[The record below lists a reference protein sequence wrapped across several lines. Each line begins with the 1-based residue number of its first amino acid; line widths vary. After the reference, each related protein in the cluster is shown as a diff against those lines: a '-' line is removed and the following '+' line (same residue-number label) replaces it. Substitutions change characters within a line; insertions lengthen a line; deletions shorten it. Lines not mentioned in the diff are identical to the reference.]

1 MSIIQGMRK
10 PGTMQDKI
18 QRPLCGV
25 RGRGVMLAASLAL
38 VACGGG
44 APAGGSSGTEGPP
57 VYGATGPPDYFAMG
71 PTAPFTTAYR
81 GLRKVELYY
90 NAHAPMVYQE
100 DVGSDGQGKF
110 SVETLDVLISSNPDT
125 SLFLLLQTQ
134 RQALIYRHRD
144 FRIRDLGLFL
154 ANYDYVVAPAPT
166 TVAGVTCDRVQV
178 QARVAAQS
186 RFEVDIDPT
195 TGLVMAW
202 EEHDLA
208 TGNLEA
214 RIAFETYVPNGDLS
228 DMALMDRVFQ
238 TSTYGVDTNEFRD
251 ALGFL
256 PLIPQL
262 QPGVGYQLVPQAEVL
277 VVNGEN
283 WAKLYLTD
291 GMGTCIFMDSM
302 LANGGGAS
310 ADLSEKKDEVAVMQI
325 GSWSSLR
332 GSVRGHSVIMAGRVS
347 QLDLATVLDSSLR

>member
-1 MSIIQGMRK
+1 MSIIQRMRE
-10 PGTMQDKI
+10 PGTLRDRMQGAA
-18 QRPLCGV
+18 RGL

-44 APAGGSSGTEGPP
+44 IPASNSDTDGPP
-57 VYGATGPPDYFAMG
+57 VYGANGPPDYLAMG

-90 NAHAPMVYQE
+90 DAQAPMVYRE

-110 SVETLDVLISSNPDT
+110 SVETLDVLVSSNPNT

-134 RQALIYRHRD
+134 RQAQIYRHRD

-154 ANYDYVVAPAPT
+154 ANYDYVVAPTPT
-166 TVAGVTCDRVQV
+166 NVAGVTCDRVQV

-208 TGNLEA
+208 TGTLEA

-228 DMALMDRVFQ
+228 DMVLMDRVFQ
-238 TSTYGVDTNEFRD
+238 TSLYGVHTGAFRD

-256 PLIPQL
+256 PLIPEL

-291 GMGTCIFMDSM
+291 GMATCIFMDST
-302 LANGGGAS
+302 LPNSGGAS
-310 ADLSEKKDEVAVMQI
+310 AGPSEKKGEVAVMQI
-325 GSWSSLR
+325 GSWSALR
-332 GSVRGHSVIMAGRVS
+332 GTVGGHSVIMAGRVS
-347 QLDLATVLDSSLR
+347 ELDLATVLDSSLR

>member
-1 MSIIQGMRK
+1 
-10 PGTMQDKI
+10 
-18 QRPLCGV
+18 
-25 RGRGVMLAASLAL
+25 
-38 VACGGG
+38 
-44 APAGGSSGTEGPP
+44 
-57 VYGATGPPDYFAMG
+57 MG

-90 NAHAPMVYQE
+90 DAQAPMVYRE

-110 SVETLDVLISSNPDT
+110 SVETLDVLISSNPNT

-134 RQALIYRHRD
+134 RQAQIYRHRD

-154 ANYDYVVAPAPT
+154 ANYDYVVAPTPT
-166 TVAGVTCDRVQV
+166 TVAGVTCDRVQA

-228 DMALMDRVFQ
+228 DMALMDRAFQ
-238 TSTYGVDTNEFRD
+238 TSTYGVHTGDFRD

-256 PLIPQL
+256 PLIPEL

-291 GMGTCIFMDSM
+291 GMATCIFMDSI
-302 LANGGGAS
+302 LPIPGGAS
-310 ADLSEKKDEVAVMQI
+310 AGPSERKDEVAVMQV

-332 GSVRGHSVIMAGRVS
+332 GTVRGHSVIMAGRVS
-347 QLDLATVLDSSLR
+347 ELDLATVLDSSLR

>member
-1 MSIIQGMRK
+1 MSI
-10 PGTMQDKI
+10 MQRMCRLGAVETRI
-18 QRPLCGV
+18 QRPPNGV
-25 RGRGVMLAASLAL
+25 RGRGVMLAALLAL
-38 VACGGG
+38 AACGGG
-44 APAGGSSGTEGPP
+44 VPAGGSGTEGPP

-71 PTAPFTTAYR
+71 ATAPFTTAYR

-90 NAHAPMVYQE
+90 DAQAPIVYRE

-110 SVETLDVLISSNPDT
+110 CVETVDVLISSNPNT

-134 RQALIYRHRD
+134 RQAQIYRHRD

-154 ANYDYVVAPAPT
+154 ANYDYVVAPTPT
-166 TVAGVTCDRVQV
+166 TVAGVTCDRIQV

-214 RIAFETYVPNGDLS
+214 RITFETYAPNGDLS
-228 DMALMDRVFQ
+228 DMVLIDRVFQ
-238 TSTYGVDTNEFRD
+238 TSTYGVDSGNFRA

-262 QPGVGYQLVPQAEVL
+262 QPGIGYQLVPQAEVL
-277 VVNGEN
+277 VVNGEK

-302 LANGGGAS
+302 LANSGGAS
-310 ADLSEKKDEVAVMQI
+310 AGPSERKDEVAVMQV

-332 GSVRGHSVIMAGRVS
+332 GTVRGHSVIMAGRVS
-347 QLDLATVLDSSLR
+347 ELDLATVLDSSLR

>member
-1 MSIIQGMRK
+1 MSM
-10 PGTMQDKI
+10 I
-18 QRPLCGV
+18 QRMRRFGKGQGQIKRPLRGV
-25 RGRGVMLAASLAL
+25 RGRGVMFAASLAL

-44 APAGGSSGTEGPP
+44 VPGGGSGTEGPP

-90 NAHAPMVYQE
+90 DAHAPMVYRE

-110 SVETLDVLISSNPDT
+110 CVETLDVLVSSNPNT

-134 RQALIYRHRD
+134 RQAQIYRHRD

-154 ANYDYVVAPAPT
+154 ANYDYVVVPTAT
-166 TVAGVTCDRVQV
+166 TVAGVTCDRIQV
-178 QARVAAQS
+178 QARAAAHS
-186 RFEVDIDPT
+186 RFEVDIDPS

-202 EEHDLA
+202 EEYDLV
-208 TGNLEA
+208 TGNLDA
-214 RIAFETYVPNGDLS
+214 RIAFETYVPDGDLS
-228 DMALMDRVFQ
+228 DMALIDRVFQ
-238 TSTYGVDTNEFRD
+238 TSTYGVHTGGFRN
-251 ALGFL
+251 ALGFP

-262 QPGVGYQLVPQAEVL
+262 QPGVGYQLVPEAEVL
-277 VVNGEN
+277 VVNGQN

-302 LANGGGAS
+302 QVLPGAS
-310 ADLSEKKDEVAVMQI
+310 GASGASERKDEVAVMQV

-332 GSVRGHSVIMAGRVS
+332 GTVRGYSVIMAGRVS
-347 QLDLATVLDSSLR
+347 ELDLATVLDSSLR

>member
-1 MSIIQGMRK
+1 
-10 PGTMQDKI
+10 
-18 QRPLCGV
+18 
-25 RGRGVMLAASLAL
+25 
-38 VACGGG
+38 
-44 APAGGSSGTEGPP
+44 
-57 VYGATGPPDYFAMG
+57 
-71 PTAPFTTAYR
+71 
-81 GLRKVELYY
+81 
-90 NAHAPMVYQE
+90 
-100 DVGSDGQGKF
+100 
-110 SVETLDVLISSNPDT
+110 
-125 SLFLLLQTQ
+125 
-134 RQALIYRHRD
+134 
-144 FRIRDLGLFL
+144 
-154 ANYDYVVAPAPT
+154 
-166 TVAGVTCDRVQV
+166 
-178 QARVAAQS
+178 
-186 RFEVDIDPT
+186 
-195 TGLVMAW
+195 
-202 EEHDLA
+202 
-208 TGNLEA
+208 
-214 RIAFETYVPNGDLS
+214 
-228 DMALMDRVFQ
+228 MALMDRVFQ

-302 LANGGGAS
+302 SANGGGAS